1 MEKKLLILSGRGKLP
16 LLFKTLAE
24 KKGYKAYSVG
34 VKTVTDTK
42 TDFTIPFLGFTELE
56 ELLLELG
63 KPKIV
68 MLGKF
73 NPKIPLAVAEG
84 FWGKLKVFLFGG
96 KHKRNLEIFRSLK
109 EEIKVFLPEEIVK
122 VFIRYMESRGFSFLP
137 SEEIRNI
144 ASPILATEGNLTPSV
159 DLKSE
164 NLNEGK
170 KFFNYAK
177 RLANMDIGQTLV
189 FKNGHIVAVESLEGT
204 DQTIK
209 RAMKL
214 VGKGISVVKVA
225 RTNQDFR
232 IDVPAVG
239 LQTLKLLK
247 KAKAKALFLEAGK
260 VFMVEKEKFLRE
272 AEKSGIA
279 VIGLAPR

>member
-1 MEKKLLILSGRGKLP
+1 MILSGRGKLP
-16 LLFKTLAE
+16 FLFKTLAE
-24 KKGYKAYSVG
+24 KKGYKAYTVG

-56 ELLLELG
+56 ELLMELG
-63 KPKIV
+63 KPKLV

-84 FWGKLKVFLFGG
+84 FWGKLKVLLFGG
-96 KHKRNLEIFRSLK
+96 KHRRNLEIFQNLTK
-109 EEIKVFLPEEIVK
+109 EVKFFLPGEVIK
-122 VFIRYMESRGFSFLP
+122 VFIRYMENKGFSFL
-137 SEEIRNI
+137 SSGEIKII

-164 NLNEGK
+164 DLSEGR
-170 KFFNYAK
+170 KFFDYAK

-204 DQTIK
+204 DETIK
-209 RAMKL
+209 RAIKL

-239 LQTLKLLK
+239 LQTLNLLK

-260 VFMVEKEKFLRE
+260 VFIVEKDKFLRE
-272 AEKSGIA
+272 AQKSGIA